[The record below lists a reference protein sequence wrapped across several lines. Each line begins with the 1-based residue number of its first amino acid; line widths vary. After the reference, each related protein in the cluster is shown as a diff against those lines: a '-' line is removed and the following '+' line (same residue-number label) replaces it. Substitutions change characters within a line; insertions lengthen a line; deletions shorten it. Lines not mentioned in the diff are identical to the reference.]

1 MAMKNQ
7 FKGDFDRHKVAL
19 LERGLPVKLCQ
30 NLAQLSARVDKSGCK
45 RRYKE
50 GAAEHIAR
58 YLGEFQ
64 RVQRADGAAT
74 GPAISAFERPPYRPS
89 RHPRLAEI
97 EAFQPRLWTPTGV
110 GNGAE
115 RQHGYGRGR

>member
-7 FKGDFDRHKVAL
+7 FKGDFDRYKTAL
-19 LERGLPVKLCQ
+19 LDRGLPVKLCE
-30 NLAQLSARVDKSGCK
+30 NLAQLSARVEKRGCA

-50 GAAEHIAR
+50 GASEHISR

-64 RVQRADGAAT
+64 RVQRNEGEAT
-74 GPAISAFERPPYRPS
+74 GSAISAFERKPYKPGG
-89 RHPRLAEI
+89 HPRLAEI

-110 GNGAE
+110 GNGTE
-115 RQHGYGRGR
+115 RQHGYARGR